1 MSRLIQTAVAVAIA
15 VLACGCEINTSSK
28 SDSKSDDKRPAQM
41 SMITA
46 ADEIAARGRLLAIV
60 TAEAGYQ
67 ATAPAGEYATLEE
80 LIAKGLINDPSE
92 GKLARYRF
100 DVKVTSRGFEA
111 TAVPEKYG
119 VTGNRSFFVDETRV
133 IRGADKRGAKAT
145 ASDPEV

>member
-1 MSRLIQTAVAVAIA
+1 
-15 VLACGCEINTSSK
+15 
-28 SDSKSDDKRPAQM
+28 M

-46 ADEIAARGRLLAIV
+46 ADELAARSRLQAIV

-80 LIAKGLINDPSE
+80 LIAKGLTSDPTE

-100 DVKVTSRGFEA
+100 EVKVTPHGFEA

-119 VTGNRSFFVDETRV
+119 VSGNRSFFVDETRV
-133 IRGADKRGAKAT
+133 IRGADKGGAKAT
-145 ASDPEV
+145 ASDPEM

>member
-1 MSRLIQTAVAVAIA
+1 MNRLILTAVPVVLA
-15 VLACGCEINTSSK
+15 VLACGCDVSSSSK
-28 SDSKSDDKRPAQM
+28 PESDEKRPAQM

-46 ADEIAARGRLLAIV
+46 ADEIAARGRLQAIV

-67 ATAPAGEYATLEE
+67 ATAPAGEYATLDE
-80 LIAKGLINDPSE
+80 LISKGLMNDPSA

-100 DVKVTSRGFEA
+100 EVKVTSHGFEA

-119 VTGNRSFFVDETRV
+119 FTGIRSFFVDETRV

-145 ASDPEV
+145 VLDPEV

>member
-1 MSRLIQTAVAVAIA
+1 MNRLIPTAVTIA
-15 VLACGCEINTSSK
+15 LSVLVCGCDISSSSK
-28 SDSKSDDKRPAQM
+28 PDPPEKRPGQM

-46 ADEIAARGRLLAIV
+46 ADELAARSRLQAIV

-80 LIAKGLINDPSE
+80 LIAKGLTSDPSA
-92 GKLARYRF
+92 GKLSRYRF
-100 DVKVTSRGFEA
+100 EVKVTSHGFEA

-119 VTGNRSFFVDETRV
+119 VSGNRSFFVDESRV

-145 ASDPEV
+145 ASDPEM